1 MLTKLASHAGEYATP
16 AFADQATSRSL
27 NTTSLVNVLSPR
39 QIVATLFYYQGI
51 VKSIYDGDTLT
62 VDIDMGLGCWI
73 HNEKLR
79 LLRINAP
86 EVKGESRTEGLAA
99 RQYLR
104 SLLAKKEIV
113 IETYLDDKEKFGRFL
128 AEVWALNADGA
139 YFNVND
145 AMVQAGHAIY
155 KEY

>member
-39 QIVATLFYYQGI
+39 QIAATLFYYQGI

-62 VDIDMGLGCWI
+62 VDID
-73 HNEKLR
+73 
-79 LLRINAP
+79 INAP

-99 RQYLR
+99 RNYLR
-104 SLLAKKEIV
+104 SLLTKKEIV

-128 AEVWALNADGA
+128 AEVWALNADGV